1 MNAFNVW
8 NCRLDNSY
16 DNNIYE
22 HGNIKF
28 QCEPWTMARQCSNVR
43 MYERT
48 IHAFIDSKNYTV
60 CIKKPLDY
68 ERNSIMTTTTSI
80 NRPNVDQKL
89 SKWQIVLDSWRRA
102 NRTSNGSRA
111 CVCVCARDTHK
122 MCAYPAYGQS
132 NRIEVDGK
140 STWCNCRRTIM
151 KAPNWSS
158 TTETKGNAAELSIFG
173 RNGLHG
179 YGVHR
184 NTILV
189 MITLISRLIVLEAQ
203 HLNIT
208 FFCVCKT
215 YVCGTMRTH
224 TFFLTRFL
232 LRFRQKRLNNRF
244 EQLNWPKKNILEN
257 TRAHWKCVAQRA
269 TNVI

>member
-1 MNAFNVW
+1 MELSSRQFVRQQHLRAWKYQIPMRAMNDGASMFE
-8 NCRLDNSY
+8 R
-16 DNNIYE
+16 
-22 HGNIKF
+22 
-28 QCEPWTMARQCSNVR
+28 TNVR
-43 MYERT
+43 T
-48 IHAFIDSKNYTV
+48 NDT
-60 CIKKPLDY
+60 CIY
-68 ERNSIMTTTTSI
+68 WQ
-80 NRPNVDQKL
+80 QKL
-89 SKWQIVLDSWRRA
+89 YCLHKKAIRLRKKLNYDDNHFDQSAECRSKIDKMA
-102 NRTSNGSRA
+102 NCSGFVATSEQNEQRKSSL
-111 CVCVCARDTHK
+111 CVCARDTHK

-184 NTILV
+184 NTILI

-257 TRAHWKCVAQRA
+257 TRAHWKCMARRA